1 MNRNLLFAALLA
13 AGLAQAGL
21 ADAADIKI
29 VNLDQG
35 TGQGLDD
42 PTPTTPIGG
51 NPGTTKGEQAQIV
64 FQFAADLWGAA
75 LESDV
80 EILNTVTFQPLA
92 CDATSGVLGSSGTN
106 YIFAFEDGPDLPP
119 GMLAETWYHSALGDA
134 IAGTDLGI
142 INDLPADTPDI
153 ISQFNGKLGEPGCLT
168 GNGWYY
174 GLDGNT
180 PSDRISLIDVIMH
193 EMAHGLGFSGFN
205 NLASGALNQ
214 GIPDVYSTYVADNST
229 GKNWVD
235 MTDAERVAAAK
246 NNGHLVFFGQNVK
259 DEAPLVLT
267 SGTDDDGNVKLYAPT
282 ALAQGSSFS
291 HYDTSLTMNALM
303 EPFINDS
310 LSADVLLDLTPALF
324 KDVGWTVN
332 GGNQM
337 LLDCDTGVPTSV
349 TGGLIAGANIY
360 ASAKAFAGGA
370 ENLLVYRDQ
379 IRDHADV
386 LADDEVITPDQH
398 TSLLAC
404 LTDEATATQFEEWG
418 NGDTGEPCDPETEE
432 CGPDVPDAI
441 ALTNKVPVTGLSGTG
456 GEVLY
461 SFEAEAGSV
470 LSIMTYGG
478 TGDVSVYVS
487 LGEEPTADSYD
498 SRSTRAGNSETVR
511 FTAPE
516 AGTYY
521 IKLAGTYGK
530 LTLVA
535 RQ

>member
-1 MNRNLLFAALLA
+1 MSRNILFAALLA
-13 AGLAQAGL
+13 AGFGYAGI
-21 ADAADIKI
+21 ADAADINVI
-29 VNLDQG
+29 NLDAG

-42 PTPTTPIGG
+42 PTPATPVGG
-51 NPGTTKGEQAQIV
+51 NAGTTKGEQAKIV
-64 FQFAADLWGAA
+64 FQFAADLWGSV
-75 LESDV
+75 LESNV
-80 EILNTVTFQPLA
+80 EILNTVTFQPLP

-119 GMLAETWYHSALGDA
+119 GMLPLTWYHSALGDA
-134 IAGTDLGI
+134 IADTDLGVV
-142 INDLPADTPDI
+142 NDLPPDTPDI

-180 PSDRISLIDVIMH
+180 PSNRISLLDVIMH

-205 NLASGALNQ
+205 SLASGAMNQ
-214 GIPDVYSTYVADNST
+214 GIPDIYSTYVADNST
-229 GKNWVD
+229 GKNWID
-235 MTDAERVAAAK
+235 MTDAERVVAAK

-310 LSADVLLDLTPALF
+310 LSADVLVDLTPALF
-324 KDVGWTVN
+324 RDVGWTVN
-332 GGNQM
+332 DGNQM
-337 LLDCDTGVPTSV
+337 LLDCDTGVPSSV
-349 TGGLIAGANIY
+349 IGGLIAGANIY

-386 LADDEVITPDQH
+386 LADGEVITPDQH

-404 LTDEATATQFEEWG
+404 LTDETTEAQFEEWG
-418 NGDTGEPCDPETEE
+418 NGDTGEPCDPETED
-432 CGPDVPDAI
+432 CGPTAI
-441 ALTNKVPVTGLSGTG
+441 ELTNKVPVTGLSGTAG
-456 GEVLY
+456 SEALY

-487 LGEEPTADSYD
+487 LGEEPTPESNDSW
-498 SRSTRAGNSETVR
+498 SSRAGNSETVR

-521 IKLAGTYGK
+521 IKLTGTYGG

>member
-1 MNRNLLFAALLA
+1 MNRNLLFAALLS
-13 AGLAQAGL
+13 AGLMQAGVAQAGSQ
-21 ADAADIKI
+21 ITI
-29 VNLDQG
+29 VNQDVG

-42 PTPTTPIGG
+42 HTPATPIGG

-64 FQFAADLWGAA
+64 FQFAADLWGSV
-75 LESDV
+75 LESNV

-134 IAGTDLGI
+134 IAGTDLGVA
-142 INDLPADTPDI
+142 NDLPPDTPDI

-174 GLDGNT
+174 GIDGNT
-180 PSDRISLIDVIMH
+180 PANRISLLDVIMH
-193 EMAHGLGFSGFN
+193 EMGHGLGFSGFN
-205 NLASGALNQ
+205 NLATGALNQ

-229 GKNWVD
+229 SKNWID
-235 MTDAERVAAAK
+235 MTNAERVAAAK
-246 NNGHLVFFGQNVK
+246 NNGHLVFFGSNVK

-267 SGTDDDGNVKLYAPT
+267 AGTDADGNVKLYAPT

-310 LSADVLLDLTPALF
+310 LSADVLVDLTPALF

-337 LLDCDTGVPTSV
+337 LLDCDTGVPISV
-349 TGGLIAGANIY
+349 AGGVIAGANIY
-360 ASAKAFAGGA
+360 ASAKAYAGGA
-370 ENLLVYRDQ
+370 ANLLVYRDA
-379 IRDHADV
+379 IRGHVDG
-386 LADDEVITPDQH
+386 LADDEVITAEQH
-398 TSLLAC
+398 TSAMAC
-404 LTDEATATQFEEWG
+404 LTDETTAAQFEEWG
-418 NGDTGEPCDPETEE
+418 NGDTGEPCDPETED
-432 CGPDVPDAI
+432 CGPTATP
-441 ALTNKVPVTGLSGTG
+441 LTNKVPVGGLAGTAG

-461 SFEAEAGSV
+461 SFEAQAGAV

-478 TGDVSVYVS
+478 SGNASLYVS
-487 LGEEPTADSYD
+487 FGEEPTADAYD
-498 SRSTRAGNSETVR
+498 SKSTRAGNSETVR
-511 FTAPE
+511 FTAPQ
-516 AGTYY
+516 AGTYF
-521 IKLAGTYGK
+521 IKLTGAYSG